1 MEPDILV
8 GREQPGEFRPDNTDN
23 VTKHREQNQSS
34 IESKHETRSTGAPNG
49 ELEAVESSQ
58 FCVGFLQAESDQRRR

>member
-8 GREQPGEFRPDNTDN
+8 GREQPSKFGPDNTDN

-34 IESKHETRSTGAPNG
+34 IESKYETRSTGAPNG
-49 ELEAVESSQ
+49 ELEAVESS
-58 FCVGFLQAESDQRRR
+58 